1 MTATSFDAALEF
13 DARDLGPDGRAAVV
27 LRGRRVSAVVA
38 GHRMPK
44 ADSAWVLVTTGEP
57 LDARW
62 HDAFEVLAA
71 DGRPVGR
78 GVVLL
83 PSPPPDLKP
92 PRRRELLERLAG
104 GEEEMALVLAEL
116 AGIRGLGAD
125 EVTAFSRLAP
135 ARVEEIARGLEADAK
150 VRILT
155 FSPLSFVLQESLD
168 FLRRRVATYLGQYHK
183 KHPAQ
188 QTVPLDRIEKRFGV
202 APNVLNLALRAL
214 AKEGR
219 VSLAGGAA
227 ELVGYRPPLSA
238 EDEAL
243 LARMESLILE
253 GEFGRASLDG
263 LSRRL
268 RLSPGRLQRL
278 LAELMERKKIVEGR
292 DGFIVHQRWLD
303 EVVEKVRGSGRRELT
318 VADFK
323 ALTGLTR
330 KYAIP
335 LLELLDEMGVTRRRG
350 AVRDVLR

>member
-1 MTATSFDAALEF
+1 MSATAFDAALDFEVG
-13 DARDLGPDGRAAVV
+13 DLGPDGRAAVV
-27 LRGRRVSAVVA
+27 LGGRRVPAVLVRR
-38 GHRMPK
+38 GMPK
-44 ADSAWVLVTTGEP
+44 ADPGWALVTAGEP

-62 HDAFEVLAA
+62 HDAFEVVAA
-71 DGRPVGR
+71 DGHSAGR
-78 GVVLL
+78 GVVLF

-92 PRRRELLERLAG
+92 PRRRELLERLSG
-104 GEEEMALVLAEL
+104 GEEGMVLVLAEL

-125 EVTAFSRLAP
+125 EVAAFSRLAP
-135 ARVEEIARGLEADAK
+135 ARVEEIARGLESEAK
-150 VRILT
+150 VRILS

-168 FLRRRVATYLGQYHK
+168 FLRRRIATYLGQYHK

-188 QTVPLDRIEKRFGV
+188 RTVPLARIEKRFGV
-202 APNVLNLALRAL
+202 AANVLNLALRAL

-219 VSLAGGAA
+219 VSLAGGEA
-227 ELVGYRPPLSA
+227 ELVGYRPTLSA

-243 LARMESLILE
+243 LARMESLVLE
-253 GEFGRASLDG
+253 GEFGRVSLDG

-278 LAELMERKKIVEGR
+278 LAELMERKKIVEGP

-335 LLELLDEMGVTRRRG
+335 LLELLDEMGVTRRKG
-350 AVRDVLR
+350 AARDVLR

>member
-1 MTATSFDAALEF
+1 MSATSFDAVLDFEAK
-13 DARDLGPDGRAAVV
+13 DLGPDGRAIVV
-27 LRGRRVSAVVA
+27 LRGEREPAVVA
-38 GHRMPK
+38 AQKMPK
-44 ADSAWVLVTTGEP
+44 APASWALVTAAGP

-62 HDAFEVLAA
+62 RDAFEVLAE

-78 GVVLL
+78 GVVLF
-83 PSPPPDLKP
+83 PSPAADLKP
-92 PRRRELLERLAG
+92 QRRRELLERLSG
-104 GEEEMALVLAEL
+104 GEEAMVLVLAEL
-116 AGIRGLGAD
+116 AGIRGLAAE
-125 EVTAFSRLAP
+125 EVGAFSRLGP
-135 ARVEEIARGLEADAK
+135 VRVEEIARALEAEAK
-150 VRILT
+150 VRILS
-155 FSPLSFVLQESLD
+155 FSPLTFVLQESLD
-168 FLRRRVATYLGQYHK
+168 FLRRRVAAYLGQYHK

-188 QTVPLDRIEKRFGV
+188 RTVPLERIEKRFGI

-219 VSLAGGAA
+219 VALAGGAA
-227 ELVGYRPPLSA
+227 ELVGYRPPLSV

-243 LARMESLILE
+243 LARMESLVLE
-253 GEFGRASLDG
+253 GEFGRVSLDE

-268 RLSPGRLQRL
+268 HLSAGRLQRL

-335 LLELLDEMGVTRRRG
+335 LLELLDEMGVTRRKG